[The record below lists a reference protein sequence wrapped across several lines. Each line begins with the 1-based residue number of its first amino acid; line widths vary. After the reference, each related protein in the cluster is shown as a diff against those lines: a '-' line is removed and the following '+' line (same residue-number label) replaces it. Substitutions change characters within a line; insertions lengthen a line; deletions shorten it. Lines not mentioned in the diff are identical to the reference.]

1 MRFLGYQ
8 CGQETASFRTAIDN
22 RPPAAR
28 QRIVDIVPETD
39 GLPEICECHAYARAR
54 RALSRS
60 RKAGPNFSLPVG
72 CAGLDAMQG
81 NPNLGGAPDPN
92 SREFGPWAL
101 RLSRVS
107 D

>member
-39 GLPEICECHAYARAR
+39 GLPAMYEEVPDRWCSGKE
-54 RALSRS
+54 
-60 RKAGPNFSLPVG
+60 AGPYAFGCILSAISLIKRASSPF
-72 CAGLDAMQG
+72 ASHSAS
-81 NPNLGGAPDPN
+81 APIAP
-92 SREFGPWAL
+92 SMAIR
-101 RLSRVS
+101 SSCS
-107 D
+107 DFA